1 MLPNIHPFF
10 EKIKRV
16 LLEITI
22 NMVYFIGMDRKFY
35 LTADV
40 FGMCGGV
47 HAALK
52 VLEGLLTL
60 PDRDVFVFH
69 ELVHNHSVT
78 ESFIRQGVTFAAS
91 IEEIPNGAT
100 LVIGAHG
107 VSPKVEAALRA
118 RAGKCLDATCPL
130 VKKLHHIA
138 DSLTDSEQLILFGK
152 AGHPEV
158 DGVAGHSGTRH
169 LYLISSPEE
178 ADDLPAMDNPV
189 FISQTTVDHDEVEK
203 TLLKLRKRF
212 PNLKECS
219 GICDASKKRQAAVIK
234 LAEKV
239 ECVIV
244 IGSNHSSNAKRLR
257 EIAERAGA
265 AAFLIDNASML
276 TGEILNFSSIGITS
290 GASTPQYLFDEVTAA
305 LEAHGFA
312 KGN

>member
-1 MLPNIHPFF
+1 MLSNIHPFF

-91 IEEIPNGAT
+91 IKEIPPGAT

-107 VSPKVEAALRA
+107 
-118 RAGKCLDATCPL
+118 AG
-130 VKKLHHIA
+130 
-138 DSLTDSEQLILFGK
+138 
-152 AGHPEV
+152 
-158 DGVAGHSGTRH
+158 
-169 LYLISSPEE
+169 
-178 ADDLPAMDNPV
+178 
-189 FISQTTVDHDEVEK
+189 
-203 TLLKLRKRF
+203 
-212 PNLKECS
+212 
-219 GICDASKKRQAAVIK
+219 
-234 LAEKV
+234 
-239 ECVIV
+239 
-244 IGSNHSSNAKRLR
+244 
-257 EIAERAGA
+257 
-265 AAFLIDNASML
+265 
-276 TGEILNFSSIGITS
+276 
-290 GASTPQYLFDEVTAA
+290 TPR
-305 LEAHGFA
+305 
-312 KGN
+312 

>member
-10 EKIKRV
+10 EKIKRF
-16 LLEITI
+16 LLEIVI
-22 NMVYFIGMDRKFY
+22 NMVYFIVMDRKIY

-60 PDRDVFVFH
+60 PDKDVFVFH

-78 ESFIRQGVTFAAS
+78 DSFTRKGVTFAAS
-91 IEEIPNGAT
+91 IEEIPSGAT

-107 VSPKVEAALRA
+107 VSPEVETSLRA

-138 DSLTDSEQLILFGK
+138 DSLTDNDQLILFGK

-158 DGVAGHSGTRH
+158 AGVAGHSGTPH
-169 LYLISSPEE
+169 LHLISSPDEVD
-178 ADDLPAMDNPV
+178 ALPSMDNPV

-203 TLLKLRKRF
+203 ALLKLRKRF

-234 LAEKV
+234 LAGEV
-239 ECVIV
+239 DCVIV

-276 TGEILNFSSIGITS
+276 TPEILSFSSIGITS
-290 GASTPQYLFDEVTAA
+290 GASTPQYLFDEVIAV
-305 LEAHGFA
+305 LEKHGFVN
-312 KGN
+312 GN